1 MQAKL
6 KSLLAARL
14 VKLTLNATSS
24 RLSVAAAMEAVDG
37 GQLVAESFTVRG
49 AKSGS
54 FSQNRGVRGLTSN
67 AQKIKQGTQV
77 QFLVQNNELVPLYI
91 TVLLISVDGTL
102 TVLSPLLGR
111 GDNSP
116 VTPGEKI
123 QIPDQNR
130 GELYKF
136 KVEGE
141 TGIAEVLVIATTT
154 PLTKAVDLLR
164 VLATERGDNLRGTPI
179 DLTQP
184 DEAISSLL
192 DDLDGGAATRSN
204 RTQFIKR
211 MVALVCS

>member
-1 MQAKL
+1 
-6 KSLLAARL
+6 
-14 VKLTLNATSS
+14 
-24 RLSVAAAMEAVDG
+24 
-37 GQLVAESFTVRG
+37 
-49 AKSGS
+49 
-54 FSQNRGVRGLTSN
+54 VRGLTSN

-102 TVLSPLLGR
+102 CVLSPLLGT

-123 QIPDQNR
+123 QIPDPNR
-130 GELYKF
+130 GERYKF

-154 PLTKAVDLLR
+154 PLTKAVELLR
-164 VLATERGDNLRGTPI
+164 VLAAERGDNLRGTPV

-184 DEAISSLL
+184 DEAIFSLL
-192 DDLDGGAATRSN
+192 DDLDEGSRRSGTVSTSGVRQIDTRQMAAMSITFEVVDNS
-204 RTQFIKR
+204 
-211 MVALVCS
+211 

>member
-1 MQAKL
+1 M
-6 KSLLAARL
+6 
-14 VKLTLNATSS
+14 
-24 RLSVAAAMEAVDG
+24 
-37 GQLVAESFTVRG
+37 
-49 AKSGS
+49 
-54 FSQNRGVRGLTSN
+54 RGLTSN

-102 TVLSPLLGR
+102 TVLSPLPGT

-123 QIPDQNR
+123 QIPDRNR
-130 GELYKF
+130 GERYKF
-136 KVEGE
+136 KVAGE

-154 PLTKAVDLLR
+154 PLTKAVELLQ

-192 DDLDGGAATRSN
+192 DDLDGGSRGSGTVSNSRVRQIDTRQMAAMSIT
-204 RTQFIKR
+204 FE
-211 MVALVCS
+211 VVV